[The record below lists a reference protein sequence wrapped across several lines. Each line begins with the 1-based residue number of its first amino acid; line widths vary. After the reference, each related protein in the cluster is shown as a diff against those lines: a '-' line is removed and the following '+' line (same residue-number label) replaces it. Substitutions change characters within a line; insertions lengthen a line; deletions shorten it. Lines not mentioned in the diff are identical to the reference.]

1 MTEASP
7 SCDVILYG
15 KLRHAC
21 ALRTSLV
28 KRRLN
33 SERNFRKV
41 SMKWERIFSTVPVG
55 QDSVLGRICIQWVT
69 ECRGFTDIFHSH
81 SAQENE
87 FLLFILDHY
96 IEQGISELDQENL
109 PDLLELKY
117 HSLGDA
123 LDTLG
128 SISDISQLF
137 VGFQGALY
145 QPF

>member
-1 MTEASP
+1 
-7 SCDVILYG
+7 
-15 KLRHAC
+15 
-21 ALRTSLV
+21 
-28 KRRLN
+28 
-33 SERNFRKV
+33 
-41 SMKWERIFSTVPVG
+41 MKWERIFSTVPVG
-55 QDSVLGRICIQWVT
+55 RDSVLGRICIQWVT
-69 ECRGFTDIFHSH
+69 ERRGFTAIFHSH

-137 VGFQGALY
+137 VGFQEHCISPFKELFQKRLY
-145 QPF
+145 MEYYTDNFS